1 MSLREKTNRLEVVL
15 TLLLIQLIL
24 LPAALGV
31 TYASSGTRPE
41 HILTYTTG
49 RLTWDSATETD
60 AQGAARLEL
69 FRRRLDGLGQGLG
82 VDGAAR
88 RRWAAGDR
96 PRHGGRN
103 GGTAE
108 KQHRAH
114 GELYRRAL

>member
-69 FRRRLDGLGQGLG
+69 AVPPQLRQCE
-82 VDGAAR
+82 R
-88 RRWAAGDR
+88 RRWAERDR

-103 GGTAE
+103 GGAAE

-114 GELYRRAL
+114 GALYRRAL

>member
-15 TLLLIQLIL
+15 ALLLIQLIL

-60 AQGAARLEL
+60 GQGAAGAVPPQLRQRE
-69 FRRRLDGLGQGLG
+69 RRR
-82 VDGAAR
+82 R
-88 RRWAAGDR
+88 AAGDR
-96 PRHGGRN
+96 PRHGG
-103 GGTAE
+103 GDAGAAE
-108 KQHRAH
+108 KQHRPH
-114 GELYRRAL
+114 RPLHRRAL